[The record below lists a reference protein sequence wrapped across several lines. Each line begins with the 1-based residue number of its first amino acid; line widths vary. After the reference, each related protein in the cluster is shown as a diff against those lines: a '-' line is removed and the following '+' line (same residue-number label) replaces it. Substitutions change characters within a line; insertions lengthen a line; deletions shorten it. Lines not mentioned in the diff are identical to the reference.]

1 MVLVTL
7 VLEAANNKSQLTNP
21 EPLIQSPYHPH
32 DNPNSEVASN
42 FLLREGFEVSSG
54 EKLMGKGVIL
64 ERSDNLR
71 RSAVKG
77 LAFGR
82 YAKLE

>member
-1 MVLVTL
+1 MPWSL
-7 VLEAANNKSQLTNP
+7 A
-21 EPLIQSPYHPH
+21 I
-32 DNPNSEVASN
+32 
-42 FLLREGFEVSSG
+42 FFLREGFEVSSG

-64 ERSDNLR
+64 ERADNLR

-82 YAKLE
+82 YAKLG